1 MMCRMKRP
9 RKLLKQVSVAAR
21 LQELAAQLEL
31 LIPEVKAA
39 LEGQEPH
46 AALVTSAART
56 LTRAAEA
63 LSALVAEAKPGPM
76 PTEVRALLEGTTPL
90 MSMLGSRLVLSGQP
104 GGPPK
109 APSAAAQA
117 LAVLLED
124 PKRTFTAAEVAAQL
138 ELTEPVARTT
148 LHRLVQSGHAT
159 RPAEGKFRAKG
170 R

>member
-1 MMCRMKRP
+1 M
-9 RKLLKQVSVAAR
+9 KQVSVSTR
-21 LQELAAQLEL
+21 LQRLAAELEA
-31 LIPEVKAA
+31 LIPEVRAA
-39 LEGQEPH
+39 LKREEPH
-46 AALVTSAART
+46 AWLVTSAARS

-76 PTEVRALLEGTTPL
+76 PVEVRALLEGTTPL

-124 PKRTFTAAEVAAQL
+124 PKRAFTAAEVAAQL
-138 ELTEPVARTT
+138 ALTEPVARTT

-159 RPAEGKFRAKG
+159 RPAEGKFRAKA